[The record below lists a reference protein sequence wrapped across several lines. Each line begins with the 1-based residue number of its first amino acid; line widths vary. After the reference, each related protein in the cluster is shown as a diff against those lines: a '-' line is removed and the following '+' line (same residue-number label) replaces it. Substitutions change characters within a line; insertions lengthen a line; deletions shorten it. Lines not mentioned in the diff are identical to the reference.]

1 MRKGINLYSTYNIAA
16 IIPSIWWLRWAS
28 IKAKPFTKQSFIRK
42 KRDHMMVSDCN
53 KLWVQTLPVRGLL
66 DSSLWRHS
74 GHIQLRGNPFGKT
87 KSMLA
92 WESLRIPQVLPCMA
106 EDKHHWA
113 TSRRW
118 AVKMMAQWKTY
129 MLCISDCICI
139 FFFFFLSDVTFMFLF
154 SSVLT
159 ITGYLISVFI
169 NDITY
174 IFGFMQ
180 DQTWGYLNEQPYQT
194 AEMSANNIFF
204 IFSCNQLHWKFLKP
218 EIRVSFHVFA
228 LLASIFFNAFLKVS
242 FSMQSILFE
251 PLFPCEI
258 LTSPPWSQFS
268 LR

>member
-139 FFFFFLSDVTFMFLF
+139 FFFFFFVWCHIYVPVFF
-154 SSVLT
+154 SSYHNRLFDKCVHQWY
-159 ITGYLISVFI
+159 YLYFWIYAGP
-169 NDITY
+169 N
-174 IFGFMQ
+174 MR
-180 DQTWGYLNEQPYQT
+180 L
-194 AEMSANNIFF
+194 
-204 IFSCNQLHWKFLKP
+204 LKRATLP
-218 EIRVSFHVFA
+218 NCRNVS
-228 LLASIFFNAFLKVS
+228 K
-242 FSMQSILFE
+242 
-251 PLFPCEI
+251 
-258 LTSPPWSQFS
+258 
-268 LR
+268 